1 MARFFA
7 SVINGRGN
15 ETTVGGR
22 ASVNS
27 AHVRGW
33 DVGIRVETVKLTD
46 GDRLDVY
53 MTGGSHAA
61 GGDTFIGSAVIQRGD
76 NSPHF
81 IAGEMAQLIGLPLRL
96 AEQMNE
102 TDESGIGPA

>member
-33 DVGIRVETVKLTD
+33 DAGVRVETVKLTD
-46 GDRLDVY
+46 GDALDIY

-61 GGDTFIGSAVIQRGD
+61 SKTEYLGRVVIQRGD
-76 NSPHF
+76 NGPHF
-81 IAGEMAQLIGLPLRL
+81 IAGEMAKLIGEGL
-96 AEQMNE
+96 
-102 TDESGIGPA
+102 T